1 MIRYTRSTR
10 GISADKLNGFFE
22 GWPKKPSPQRHLELL
37 ESSDEVIVAVDEE
50 SGDVAGFIT
59 AVTDHVLAAYIP
71 FLEVLPRYRKKGIAG
86 ELLRR
91 MLDKLKYLY
100 MVDTVCDEEVIGF
113 YKKSGFVKHTAMI
126 YRNYTKQGG

>member
-10 GISADKLNGFFE
+10 GISADKLKGFFE
-22 GWPKKPSPQRHLELL
+22 GWPKKPSPQTHLELL
-37 ESSDEVIVAVDEE
+37 ESSDEVIVALDEE

-59 AVTDHVLAAYIP
+59 AVTDHVLAAYIS

-86 ELLRR
+86 ELVRR
-91 MLDKLKYLY
+91 MLDKLKHLY

-113 YKKSGFVKHTAMI
+113 YKKFGFVKHTAMI